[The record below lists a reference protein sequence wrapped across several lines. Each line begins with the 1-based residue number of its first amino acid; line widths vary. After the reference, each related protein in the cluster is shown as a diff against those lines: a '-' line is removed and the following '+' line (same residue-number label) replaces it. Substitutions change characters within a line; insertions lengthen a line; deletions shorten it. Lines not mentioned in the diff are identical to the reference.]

1 MMSRAR
7 RTGLLVCGLASL
19 LAHAALLGWGVLPG
33 ASPRRA
39 DAPPGPRPVLVS
51 APGLPLDGSPEEKAP
66 EPMILADR
74 SDVVVHL
81 PIPEALPPLQAPM
94 PEALVRVGDETSTI
108 DLASLPAGRPELFDD
123 DGYVPR
129 PQLSVVPVAQQML
142 ILEWPEEGA
151 PPAGRYRGVVSLF
164 IDEQGVIQHVRFD
177 DDGLPESL
185 KEQTRAALATVRY
198 SPGKVKDQIVKSR
211 LRLELVFEA
220 DPRMVTRGSRR

>member
-1 MMSRAR
+1 MSQAR

-19 LAHAALLGWGVLPG
+19 LAHAALLGWGVQPG
-33 ASPRRA
+33 VSPRRA
-39 DAPPGPRPVLVS
+39 DAPVGLRPVQVS
-51 APGLPLDGSPEEKAP
+51 APRLPSDVPPEDPAS
-66 EPMILADR
+66 EPLILADR
-74 SDVVVHL
+74 SEVIVHL
-81 PIPEALPPLQAPM
+81 PVQEPMGPLQAPM
-94 PEALVRVGDETSTI
+94 PEALVAAGDDTSTV
-108 DLASLPAGRPELFDD
+108 DLVRLPAGRPELFDD

-129 PQLSVVPVAQQML
+129 PQLSVVPVAQQTL

-185 KEQTRAALATVRY
+185 KDQARSALATIRY